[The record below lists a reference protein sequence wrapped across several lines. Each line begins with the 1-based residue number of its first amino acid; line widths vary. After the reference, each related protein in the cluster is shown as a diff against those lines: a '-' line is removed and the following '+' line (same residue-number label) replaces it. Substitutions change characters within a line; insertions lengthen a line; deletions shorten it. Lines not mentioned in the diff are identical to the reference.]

1 MEEKI
6 SEELLS
12 LARKAENLPDDP
24 EALAVV
30 FVEWMK
36 LCDNF
41 PVFGVLSRFGRR
53 FDQKRPRTKIL
64 SKRSIFLPEP
74 FLLSRKSLLLTHRL

>member
-6 SEELLS
+6 TEEILG

-30 FVEWMK
+30 FVGWMK
-36 LCDNF
+36 LCDTF
-41 PVFGVLSRFGRR
+41 PVFGVLSRFGR
-53 FDQKRPRTKIL
+53 
-64 SKRSIFLPEP
+64 
-74 FLLSRKSLLLTHRL
+74 